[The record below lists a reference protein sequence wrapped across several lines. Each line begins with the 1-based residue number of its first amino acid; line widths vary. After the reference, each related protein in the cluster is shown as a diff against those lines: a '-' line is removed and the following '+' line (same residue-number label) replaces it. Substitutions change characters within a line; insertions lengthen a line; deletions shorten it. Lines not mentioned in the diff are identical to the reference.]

1 MFFERRLSLV
11 TGGTGFIGTHIV
23 KSLLDQGGRVRL
35 VAHRRPAIL
44 SDPRIEIV
52 QADLTRQEDCL
63 AVMKGVDL
71 VFHAAGAV
79 SGVGASAG
87 NAMAGIT
94 TNLKLTAEVLQ
105 AAWTA
110 EVERILIFSSSTV
123 YPASAHSMAET
134 DVTSGPPHPSYLGY
148 GRMRRYF
155 EHLSEFVASR
165 SRLGIALVRPTAV
178 YGPHDDFNPQT
189 SHVVPALVRKA
200 VEKLDPFEVWGTGDE
215 VRDLLHV
222 SDLARGCLLMIEK
235 HAVCDPVNIGYGSGV
250 TVRRMVEIIL
260 AAAGH
265 EKAHVTFDT
274 SKPTAIRVRLVDTS
288 KAERTIGFRP
298 TIPIETGLHNLVK
311 WYEQTRGAAR

>member
-23 KSLLDQGGRVRL
+23 KSLLEQGGRVRL
-35 VAHRRPAIL
+35 VRHRRPPIL
-44 SDPRIEIV
+44 SDPRIEVV

-63 AVMKGVDL
+63 AVMVGVDL

-87 NAMAGIT
+87 SAMAGIT
-94 TNLKLTAEVLQ
+94 TNLNLTAQVLQ

-110 EVERILIFSSSTV
+110 NVERILIFSSSTV
-123 YPASAHSMAET
+123 YPASAHPMAENELA
-134 DVTSGPPHPSYLGY
+134 SGPPHPSYLGY
-148 GRMRRYF
+148 GWMRRYF

-178 YGPHDDFNPQT
+178 YGPHDDFDPRS

-200 VEKLDPFEVWGTGDE
+200 VEKLDPFEVWGTGEE

-222 SDLARGCLLMIEK
+222 SDLARGCLLMMEK
-235 HAVCDPVNIGYGSGV
+235 YAVCDPVNIGYGSGV

-265 EKAHVTFDT
+265 HTARVTFDA
-274 SKPTAIRVRLVDTS
+274 SKPTAIPVRLVDTA
-288 KAERTIGFRP
+288 KAERLIGFRP
-298 TIPIETGLHNLVK
+298 TIPIETGLYDLVK
-311 WYEQTRGAAR
+311 WYEQTRQAAR